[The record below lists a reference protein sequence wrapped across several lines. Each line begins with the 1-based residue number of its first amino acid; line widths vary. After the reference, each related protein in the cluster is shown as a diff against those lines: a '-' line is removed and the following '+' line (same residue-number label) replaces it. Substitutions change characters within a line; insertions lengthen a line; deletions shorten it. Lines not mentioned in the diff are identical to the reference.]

1 MASLRDIR
9 TRIGSVK
16 NTKQITSAM
25 KMVSAAK
32 LKRATDAATRARPYQ
47 QTLAATLR
55 RVAANAGDVSHP
67 LITPRERV
75 EKVLVVVITSDRGL
89 CGGFNANLNRRTLE
103 LVQRLRDEGKQV
115 EVRTYGKKARDFFKA
130 RYPAASSIIE
140 IVPARAAGEAMR
152 LAETLATEFVAEGFD
167 EAWLSYNQFKNTLTQ
182 IPTAVRVLPLKLDGA
197 TGRVATL
204 DKGGIDS
211 TGVEYVYE
219 PSGAEMLA
227 VLLPLALR
235 TQLLQAFL
243 ETEAGEHAARMT
255 AMDNATRNASD
266 LIAAL
271 TLEYNRG
278 RQAAITKE
286 LIEIVSGAE
295 AL

>member
-16 NTKQITSAM
+16 NTRQITSAM

-32 LKRATDAATRARPYQ
+32 LRRATEAATSARPYQ
-47 QTLAATLR
+47 QALSRTLR
-55 RVAANAGDVSHP
+55 RVASSAGDVEHP
-67 LITPRERV
+67 LLQERS
-75 EKVLVVVITSDRGL
+75 EIKQVLVVIVTSDRGL
-89 CGGFNANLNRRTLE
+89 CGGFNGTLNRRTE
-103 LVQRLRDEGKQV
+103 DFIRRQRADGREITL
-115 EVRTYGKKARDFFKA
+115 RTYGRKARDYFKSRGFSTETA
-130 RYPAASSIIE
+130 KTEMVRAQFADEAGVLAAWLTE
-140 IVPARAAGEAMR
+140 AFAAG
-152 LAETLATEFVAEGFD
+152 GFD
-167 EAWLSYNQFKNTLTQ
+167 EAWIAFNQYKSALNQEPSFTR
-182 IPTAVRVLPLKLDGA
+182 ILPIALDATKLEAGKETGA
-197 TGRVATL
+197 AGPAA
-204 DKGGIDS
+204 
-211 TGVEYVYE
+211 EFVYE
-219 PSGAEMLA
+219 PNAATLLGA
-227 VLLPLALR
+227 LLPMHLR
-235 TQLLQAFL
+235 TLLLQAFL

-266 LIAAL
+266 LISAL

>member
-55 RVAANAGDVSHP
+55 RVAAASAAAGGEVSHP
-67 LITPRERV
+67 LLTVRDRVERV
-75 EKVLVVVITSDRGL
+75 LIVVVTSDRGL
-89 CGGFNANLNRRTLE
+89 CGGFNANLNRKTLE
-103 LVQRLRDEGKQV
+103 FIGKLKAEGKQV
-115 EVRTYGKKARDFFKA
+115 EVRTYGKKSRDFFKA
-130 RYPAASSIIE
+130 RHPAIQSTVE
-140 IVPARAAGEAMR
+140 LTGPKFAAEA
-152 LAETLATEFVAEGFD
+152 AELSDTLAHAFVAGTYD
-167 EAWLSYNQFKNTLTQ
+167 EVWLAYNHFKNTLTQ
-182 IPTAVRVLPLKLDGA
+182 TPSFTRALPLSIEA
-197 TGRVATL
+197 A
-204 DKGGIDS
+204 GGD
-211 TGVEYVYE
+211 GVEYLYE
-219 PSGAEMLA
+219 PSGPEMLA
-227 VLLPLALR
+227 ALLPLVFR

-266 LIAAL
+266 LIASL

>member
-16 NTKQITSAM
+16 NTRQITSAM

-55 RVAANAGDVSHP
+55 RVAAAAGDITNP
-67 LITPRERV
+67 LLQEREHV
-75 EKVLVVVITSDRGL
+75 ATALVLVFTSDRGL
-89 CGGFNANLNRRTLE
+89 CGGFNANLNRKTLE
-103 LVQRLRDEGKQV
+103 FVNKLRAEGKAV
-115 EVRTYGKKARDFFKA
+115 TVRTFGKKARDFFKS
-130 RYPAASSIIE
+130 RYPAARVTIE
-140 IVPARAAGEAMR
+140 LTPARFAGVAT
-152 LAETLATEFVAEGFD
+152 TLADEAAREFLAGTFD
-167 EAWLSYNQFKNTLTQ
+167 EVWIAHNNFKNTLAQ
-182 IPTAVRVLPLKLDGA
+182 IPSFNRLLPVKLDRADASGA
-197 TGRVATL
+197 A
-204 DKGGIDS
+204 DF
-211 TGVEYVYE
+211 YVYE
-219 PSGAEMLA
+219 PSGPELLA
-227 VLLPLALR
+227 ALLPLSIR
-235 TQLLQAFL
+235 TQVLQSLL
-243 ETEAGEHAARMT
+243 ETEAGEHASRMT
-255 AMDNATRNASD
+255 AMDAATRNASD
-266 LIAAL
+266 LIKRL

>member
-16 NTKQITSAM
+16 NTRQITSAM

-32 LKRATDAATRARPYQ
+32 LRRATEAATSARPYQ
-47 QTLAATLR
+47 QALSRMLL
-55 RVAANAGDVSHP
+55 RVASSAGDVQHP
-67 LITPRERV
+67 LLQERS
-75 EKVLVVVITSDRGL
+75 EIKKVLVVIVTSDRGL
-89 CGGFNANLNRRTLE
+89 CGGFNGTLNRRTEDFIRKQRAEGRE
-103 LVQRLRDEGKQV
+103 LSL
-115 EVRTYGKKARDFFKA
+115 RTYGRKSRDYFKSRGFSTETA
-130 RYPAASSIIE
+130 KTELIRAQFADEASSL
-140 IVPARAAGEAMR
+140 AAWLTAAFAAG
-152 LAETLATEFVAEGFD
+152 GFD
-167 EAWLSYNQFKNTLTQ
+167 EAWIAFNQYKSTLNQEPSFTR
-182 IPTAVRVLPLKLDGA
+182 ILPIALDA
-197 TGRVATL
+197 TKDAAAAGPAA
-204 DKGGIDS
+204 DF
-211 TGVEYVYE
+211 VYE
-219 PSGAEMLA
+219 PNSATLLGA
-227 VLLPLALR
+227 LLPMHLR
-235 TQLLQAFL
+235 TLLLQAFL

-266 LIAAL
+266 LISAL

>member
-67 LITPRERV
+67 LLTSRERV
-75 EKVLVVVITSDRGL
+75 EKVLVVVITTDRGL

-103 LVQRLRDEGKQV
+103 LVQRLKDEGKQV
-115 EVRTYGKKARDFFKA
+115 ELRTYGKKARDFFKL
-130 RYPAASSIIE
+130 RFAASTSTIE
-140 IVPARAAGEAMR
+140 MVPARAATESTR
-152 LAETLATEFVAEGFD
+152 LAESLAAEFVAGGFD

-182 IPTAVRVLPLKLDGA
+182 IPSAVQVLPLKLDASGA
-197 TGRVATL
+197 EA
-204 DKGGIDS
+204 S
-211 TGVEYVYE
+211 GVEYVYE
-219 PSGAEMLA
+219 PNGAEMLA
-227 VLLPLALR
+227 ALLPLALR
-235 TQLLQAFL
+235 TQVLQAFL

>member
-16 NTKQITSAM
+16 STKQITSAM

-32 LKRATDAATRARPYQ
+32 LKRATDSATRARPYHEAL
-47 QTLAATLR
+47 TATLR
-55 RVAANAGDVSHP
+55 RLAAASGEVSHP
-67 LITPRERV
+67 LLAARDKV
-75 EKVLVVVITSDRGL
+75 EKVLVVVIATDRGL
-89 CGGFNANLNRRTLE
+89 CGGFNANLNRRSLE
-103 LVQRLRDEGKQV
+103 LVTRLRAEGKQV
-115 EVRTYGKKARDFFKA
+115 EVRTYGKKSRDFYKA
-130 RYPAASSIIE
+130 RYPAGQSVIE
-140 IVPARAAGEAMR
+140 MTPAKFGDESVR
-152 LAETLATEFVAEGFD
+152 LADELAAVFVDGAFD
-167 EAWLSYNQFKNTLTQ
+167 EVWLSYNRFKNTLVQ
-182 IPTAVRVLPLKLDGA
+182 VPTSTRVLPL
-197 TGRVATL
+197 TL
-204 DKGGIDS
+204 ETSGDTAGP
-211 TGVEYVYE
+211 EYVFE
-219 PSGAEMLA
+219 PAREEMLA
-227 VLLPLALR
+227 ALLPLALR
-235 TQLLQAFL
+235 MQLLQAFL
-243 ETEAGEHAARMT
+243 ETEAGEHASRMT

>member
-67 LITPRERV
+67 LLTQREQV
-75 EKVLVVVITSDRGL
+75 AKVLVVVITTDRGL

-103 LVQRLRDEGKQV
+103 LVQRLTDEGKQV
-115 EVRTYGKKARDFFKA
+115 ELRTYGKKARDFFKT
-130 RYPAASSIIE
+130 RFPASGSTVDM
-140 IVPARAAGEAMR
+140 VPARAAAEATR
-152 LAETLATEFVAEGFD
+152 LAEALAAEFVAGGFD
-167 EAWLSYNQFKNTLTQ
+167 EAWLAYNQFKNTLTQ
-182 IPTAVRVLPLKLDGA
+182 VPSATQVLPLKLDAAGDAA
-197 TGRVATL
+197 TGA
-204 DKGGIDS
+204 
-211 TGVEYVYE
+211 EYVYE
-219 PSGAEMLA
+219 PNGAEMLA
-227 VLLPLALR
+227 ALLPLALR
-235 TQLLQAFL
+235 TQVLQAFL